1 MSQTSRAANES
12 SLSESDLAQTWF
24 MKIQVELVKRFELKN
39 LCQIRLVTIGADLR
53 ANACMLTQFNIYI

>member
-24 MKIQVELVKRFELKN
+24 MKIQVELVKRFELKS
-39 LCQIRLVTIGADLR
+39 LGQIRLVTIGADLR

>member
-12 SLSESDLAQTWF
+12 SLSESDLAQIWF
-24 MKIQVELVKRFELKN
+24 MKIQVELVKRFELKS
-39 LCQIRLVTIGADLR
+39 LGQARLVTIGADLR